1 MFPASLE
8 TTGCHDTGEIVLRY
22 SVNVHNLLFLLSSL
36 IVNVNLARRNKG
48 RTSHPRR
55 GLLAGSRCGGL
66 RLLAFFYVV
75 VYDFA
80 YSVDIVRQRSPTD
93 DRHGLQ
99 ANSRSNE

>member
-48 RTSHPRR
+48 RTSQAQGAYWRAR
-55 GLLAGSRCGGL
+55 LNETASSSR
-66 RLLAFFYVV
+66 
-75 VYDFA
+75 
-80 YSVDIVRQRSPTD
+80 YSSCTTLP
-93 DRHGLQ
+93 
-99 ANSRSNE
+99 SW